1 MTTETTHQTTT
12 PAEIGGVGHSVR
24 RVEDDRLI
32 QGDGHYVDDIVLPG
46 MLHLAMLRSPIPHG
60 RIVSIDTSA
69 AEAVPGVVAVLT
81 GAALDGYGLAWMPTL
96 SGDTQAVLATDKVRF
111 QGQEVA
117 AVVAESPYI
126 AYDALDLID
135 VEYDALPPVLSP
147 QQALADGAPLI
158 RDDKEG
164 QTDNRCYSWEAGDKE
179 ATDRAFESA
188 DVVVTLDTHYPRSH
202 PAPLETCACVADVN
216 PATKHVTIYMTSQAP
231 HAHRTLFAMVAGLPE
246 QNIRIVSP
254 DIGGGFGNKVPI
266 YPGYVV
272 ATAASLV
279 IGRPVKWVETRT
291 ENLISTGFARDYHMH
306 GELAL
311 KNDGKILALRVNMLS
326 DNGAFFA
333 DAQPTRFKAGLFHI
347 VTGSYDYPAAHVVT
361 HGTYTNKAPGGVA
374 YRCSFR
380 VTEASYL
387 IERLVQ
393 NAAYELGIDPAEIRM
408 RNFIKPEQFPY
419 ESPTG
424 FVYDSGD
431 YPRALRKAL
440 DMVGYDELRA
450 EQAAGRAEGKLLGI
464 GIASFTEVV
473 GAGKGSEYDIAGLR
487 MFDSAELRVH
497 PTGKAIL
504 KLGVRSQGQGHET
517 TFAQIVANE
526 LGIPSTDIKVME
538 GDTDNT
544 PYGLG
549 TYASRSTPVGGAA
562 TAVIARKLREKATK
576 IAAHLLE
583 ASEDDMEWKAG
594 TFSVKGSPGQSVTIQ
609 DVALAA
615 YTNLPE
621 GMEAGLE
628 GVHYYD
634 PPNMTY
640 PFGSYVV
647 VVDVDH
653 DTGQWTVRRMVAV
666 DDCGVRINPMIVDG
680 QIHGGLAEGYA
691 MSSMQFIT
699 FDEDGNCIGSNFMD
713 YLVPTAWETPRF
725 ELGATVTP
733 SPHHPI
739 GAKGVGESA
748 TVGSPAAFVNAVI
761 DALAHLG
768 VRNIDMPVLPG
779 RVWSAIRDAEAAQ
792 G

>member
-464 GIASFTEVV
+464 GLASFTEVV